1 MKVPYT
7 KCGKCGDTVFQKN
20 RWGGQISYLYQDH
33 IPANPRTS
41 GQRFVRANFGSVSAR
56 WRTITEAQRLQW
68 CSAAK
73 SKLTRRRL
81 GQRFPMKG
89 FYYYVQVNV
98 PLANRG
104 LPQVDLPPADTA
116 QTGPSAP
123 LLSQILVKYDR
134 GLLDEVPPQLR
145 PFLRPTAVWSG

>member
-7 KCGKCGDTVFQKN
+7 KCGRLGDTVFQKN
-20 RWGGQISYLYQDH
+20 RWGGQISYKYV
-33 IPANPRTS
+33 PRPDPKS
-41 GQRFVRANFGSVSAR
+41 SAQRFVRASFGSVSKR

-73 SKLTRRRL
+73 TKLTRRRL

-89 FYYYVQVNV
+89 FYYFVQVNV

-104 LPQVDLPPADTA
+104 LPQVDLPPADTTA
-116 QTGPSAP
+116 PRPSAP
-123 LLSQILVKYDR
+123 LLSQILVRYDR

>member
-7 KCGKCGDTVFQKN
+7 MCGKRGDTVFQKN
-20 RWGGQISYLYQDH
+20 RWGGQISYKYFRPCD
-33 IPANPRTS
+33 PKSS
-41 GQRFVRANFGSVSAR
+41 GQRFVRSNFGSVSKR

-73 SKLTRRRL
+73 SQLTRRRL

-89 FYYYVQVNV
+89 FYYFVRVNV
-98 PLANRG
+98 ALANRG

-116 QTGPSAP
+116 AARPTPP
-123 LLSQILVKYDR
+123 LLSQFLVQYDR
-134 GLLDEVPPQLR
+134 GLINTVPPELR
-145 PFLRPTAVWSG
+145 PFLRPTAVWGG